1 MWSTIENIEKQ
12 RDIHCLQERLDKY
25 MIEVVDKTGNSNW
38 DFYFIDYGK
47 IPSPVITLF
56 YHTWEGD
63 LVHCPEYIKK
73 MIKIELNNIIK
84 SEN

>member
-1 MWSTIENIEKQ
+1 MWATIEDIEKQ
-12 RDIHCLQERLDKY
+12 RVIPGLQERLDKY
-25 MIEVVDKTGNSNW
+25 MIEVVDKSGNSNW
-38 DFYFIDYGK
+38 DFYFIDYDK

-73 MIKIELNNIIK
+73 TIKIELNNIIK